1 VTRSALWR
9 EFESADTLMS
19 QMLRTAVLAGGVL
32 YLGFTGAIWLN
43 WPQQLILAMLTI
55 LLAVWMDRGSSSYPV
70 TLTLMLL
77 SVFSTF
83 RYGFWRISTVLA
95 TLRDPGTHCNTLDA
109 FFICLL
115 LMAECYAFVVL
126 LLGYMQMLWP
136 LRRMPVAL
144 PDDLKEWPAVDVLIP
159 TYNEP
164 LSMVRFTA
172 LAAMNIDWP
181 ADKLHV
187 FILDD
192 GRREEFRAFA
202 EEAGIGYM
210 TRDDNLHAKAGNI
223 NCALARTGSPFV
235 AIFDS
240 DHVPTRSFLQIAMG
254 WFLRDRK
261 LGLLQTPHHF
271 YSPDPFERNLSQF
284 HVTPNEG
291 ELFYGVVQ
299 DSNDFWNAT
308 FFCGSCAVIRRS
320 ALAEVGGM
328 AVETVTEDAH
338 TSLRMQ
344 MRGWNTAY
352 INIPQAAGLAT
363 ERLSGHVR
371 QRIRWAR
378 GMVQVLHLEN
388 PLWAPGLKP
397 AQRLCYFN
405 AMLHFLCALPRL
417 IFLTA
422 PLIYLVLGQTNIPG
436 YWMMIVAYAAPHL
449 VLSNLTNS
457 RIQGRHR
464 HTFWNE
470 IYETVLAPYI
480 FLPTVLALLGART
493 GIFNV
498 TAKGGVVNREFFDAR
513 IARPYLVLL
522 GFNLLGLLCAVARA
536 IQFPTFAVAGRLS
549 FVNWPARMYDGGHPG
564 TICMNVLWTLF
575 NVVLLGVAVAVARES
590 RQRRHTVRMAK
601 AVPSDILLGD
611 GSVAQGITSD
621 ISNGGVQAW
630 TQGPLHAVVGDSV
643 RFVFPVL
650 DGTATLPAR
659 VIAVEGEMLRAK
671 FDSLSLQEIEAL
683 TMILYS
689 RADTWLSPRG
699 ERETSHPM
707 SSLRHILRVSHYGL
721 TQTARS
727 LLGGHWR
734 SKIAAKE
741 GLSSSAVLLVL
752 LGLLTLGRPPAAQ
765 AAQAGGV
772 TSAATKLAAGQSD
785 DPGLLPPPFDDPATA
800 LHPAVPIVFLSPP
813 TPKAMRAAGI
823 IASWFGVLADEHAVR
838 FPVSL
843 GTIPSGNAIVIAE
856 KAGEIPAS
864 LGLTEVSG
872 PTLALR
878 ANPSDANSKLLLVTG
893 SDTDEVVKA
902 AIWLTQERDL
912 LQGGKVS
919 IQDLRMPGPRQPDDA
934 PRWLSTERNTEI
946 GEMAQAGELQSDG
959 STPVSVTLRL
969 PPDLYYG
976 QTQNLAF
983 HLRCRYNGVPL
994 GSQSTLQVTMN
1005 GTYISSTPIPHSNST
1020 SQVLKTVVSI
1030 PVADLRPFRNT
1041 LTLRFAF
1048 QRAKQAEG
1056 DERQP
1061 ASLEGAVLRDSYIE
1075 LAGTA
1080 HWAVLPNL
1088 ELFANAGYPFTRM
1101 ADLAETTVVLP
1112 TRPTSG
1118 ELEVFLDLMGHF
1130 AAQTGYPV
1138 LNVRVTDAAGMSK
1151 DGRKDT
1157 LVVGSVDDQPAL
1169 QTLNSALPVGV
1180 DESGLHIHD
1189 TEGFLHDAENAW
1201 WRVRSSNHVQP
1212 GELETVGNL
1221 PDALIEGAEWPRGSG
1236 RSVVV
1241 VLLHD
1246 PATAEKF
1253 LAAFAQNSQSPAIS
1267 QTVSVLHG
1275 TSFSSY
1281 RIGDEV
1287 YRVGQIPLPA
1297 RAEMVLAEFPWMIVL
1312 LAAIFCYLMA
1322 TLLWAMV
1329 RRRARERLQS
1339 FV

>member
-1 VTRSALWR
+1 
-9 EFESADTLMS
+9 
-19 QMLRTAVLAGGVL
+19 MLRAAVLAGGVL
-32 YLGFTGAIWLN
+32 YLGFTGVLSLN
-43 WPQQLILAMLTI
+43 WPQQLILAMLTV

-77 SVFSTF
+77 SLYSTF
-83 RYGFWRISTVLA
+83 RYGFWRVSSVIA
-95 TLRDPGTHCNTLDA
+95 YFRDPGTHRNILDA

-115 LMAECYAFVVL
+115 LMAECYAFSVL
-126 LLGYMQMLWP
+126 VLGYIQMLWP

-144 PDDLKEWPAVDVLIP
+144 PGDLKEWPSVDVLVP

-172 LAAMNIDWP
+172 LAALNIDWP
-181 ADKLHV
+181 AEKLHV
-187 FILDD
+187 YILDD
-192 GRREEFRAFA
+192 GRRKEFRAFA

-210 TRDDNLHAKAGNI
+210 TRNDNLHAKAGNI
-223 NCALARTGSPFV
+223 NCALARTESPFV
-235 AIFDS
+235 AVFDA
-240 DHVPTRSFLQIAMG
+240 DHVPTRSFLQITMG

-261 LGLLQTPHHF
+261 LAMLQTPHYF
-271 YSPDPFERNLSQF
+271 YSPDPFERNLGHF

-299 DSNDFWNAT
+299 DGNDFWNAT
-308 FFCGSCAVIRRS
+308 FFCGSCAVLRRR
-320 ALAEVGGM
+320 ALDEVGGI

-363 ERLSGHVR
+363 EQLSGHVR

-436 YWMMIVAYAAPHL
+436 YWMTIVAYAAPHL

-464 HTFWNE
+464 HSFWNE

-480 FLPTVLALLGART
+480 FLPTMLALLGA
-493 GIFNV
+493 GKSVFNV
-498 TAKGGVVNREFFDAR
+498 TAKGGVVNREFFDAH

-522 GFNLLGLLCAVARA
+522 GFNLLGLICAVARA
-536 IQFPTFAVAGRLS
+536 IQFPTFAVAGWRSVL
-549 FVNWPARMYDGGHPG
+549 NWPAGMYDGGHPG
-564 TICMNVLWTLF
+564 TVFMNVLWTLF
-575 NVVLLGVAVAVARES
+575 NVVLLGVAIAVARES
-590 RQRRHTVRMAK
+590 RQRRHTVRMART
-601 AVPSDILLGD
+601 VPSDILLGD
-611 GSVAQGITSD
+611 GSVAQGVTSD
-621 ISNGGVQAW
+621 ISNGGVQARI
-630 TQGPLHAVVGDSV
+630 QGPIHAAVGDSV

-671 FDSLSLQEIEAL
+671 FDSLSLQETEAL

-689 RADTWLSPRG
+689 RADTWLSPRE
-699 ERETSHPM
+699 EREKDHPLV
-707 SSLRHILRVSHYGL
+707 SLRHILRVSHYGL

-727 LLGGHWR
+727 LLGRPWR
-734 SKIAAKE
+734 SKIAAKQ
-741 GLSSSAVLLVL
+741 GLSSSAVLLIM
-752 LGLLTLGRPPAAQ
+752 LGLLAWGRPQAAR
-765 AAQAGGV
+765 AAQAGG
-772 TSAATKLAAGQSD
+772 TTGARTNLAAGQAD
-785 DPGLLPPPFDDPATA
+785 DLGLLPLPFYGPATA
-800 LHPAVPIVFLSPP
+800 LHPEVPIVFLSPP
-813 TPKAMRAAGI
+813 TPDAMRAAGI
-823 IASWFGVLADEHAVR
+823 IASWFGILTDGHAVR

-843 GTIPSGNAIVIAE
+843 GTVPSGNAIVIAE

-864 LGLTEVSG
+864 LDMTVVSG

-878 ANPSDANSKLLLVTG
+878 ANPSDPNSKLLLVTG
-893 SDTDEVVKA
+893 RDTDEVVKA
-902 AIWLTQERDL
+902 AMCLTQGCGL
-912 LQGGKVS
+912 LQGGKGN
-919 IQDLRMPGPRQPDDA
+919 IQDLRMPGPRRPDDA

-946 GEMAQAGELQSDG
+946 GEMAQSGQLQSDG
-959 STPVSVTLRL
+959 SAPVSVTLRL
-969 PPDLYYG
+969 PPGLYYG
-976 QTQNLAF
+976 QTQNLAL
-983 HLRCRYNGVPL
+983 HLGYRSNGVPL
-994 GSQSTLQVTMN
+994 GSLSTLQVTMN
-1005 GTYISSTPIPHSNST
+1005 GVFVSSVPMPHSNT
-1020 SQVLKTVVSI
+1020 ASQVLKTVVPV

-1041 LTLRFAF
+1041 LMLRLAS

-1056 DERQP
+1056 DETQP
-1061 ASLEGAVLRDSYIE
+1061 GSLEGAVLPDSYID

-1080 HWAVLPNL
+1080 HWAVLPDL
-1088 ELFANAGYPFTRM
+1088 ELFASAGYPFTRM
-1101 ADLAETTVVLP
+1101 ADLAETLVVLP
-1112 TRPTSG
+1112 AQPTSG

-1130 AAQTGYPV
+1130 GAQTGVPV

-1180 DESGLHIHD
+1180 DASGLHIHR
-1189 TEGFLHDAENAW
+1189 TKGFFHGPENAW
-1201 WRVRSSNHVQP
+1201 WRVRSSDHGQP
-1212 GELETVGNL
+1212 DELETVANL
-1221 PDALIEGAEWPRGSG
+1221 PDALIEGAEWPRGSQ
-1236 RSVVV
+1236 RTVVV
-1241 VLLHD
+1241 VLLHG
-1246 PATAEKF
+1246 PAAAGKL
-1253 LAAFAQNSQSPAIS
+1253 LAAFSRNSQSPAIS
-1267 QTVSVLHG
+1267 QSVSVLHG
-1275 TSFSSY
+1275 ASFSSY

-1287 YRVGQIPLPA
+1287 YHVGQMPLLL
-1297 RAEMVLAEFPWMIVL
+1297 RADIMLAEFPWMIVL
-1312 LAAIFCYLMA
+1312 LAAIFCFLMA

-1329 RRRARERLQS
+1329 RRRARARLQTGL
-1339 FV
+1339 

>member
-1 VTRSALWR
+1 MTRSVLWR

-19 QMLRTAVLAGGVL
+19 QLLRTAVLVGGVL
-32 YLGFTGAIWLN
+32 YLGFTGVLLLS
-43 WPQQLILAMLTI
+43 WPQQLVLAMFTI
-55 LLAVWMDRGSSSYPV
+55 VLAVWMDRGSSSYPV
-70 TLTLMLL
+70 TLTLILL
-77 SVFSTF
+77 SIYSTF
-83 RYGFWRISTVLA
+83 RYGFWRISSVLA
-95 TLRDPGTHCNTLDA
+95 YFRDPGTHRNTLDA

-115 LMAECYAFVVL
+115 LMAECYAFMVL

-223 NCALARTGSPFV
+223 NCALARTESPFV

-261 LGLLQTPHHF
+261 LAMLQTPHYF
-271 YSPDPFERNLSQF
+271 YSPDPFERNLGQF
-284 HVTPNEG
+284 HATPNEG

-299 DSNDFWNAT
+299 DGNDFWNAT
-308 FFCGSCAVIRRS
+308 FFCGSCAVIRRK
-320 ALAEVGGM
+320 ALDEVGGI

-363 ERLSGHVR
+363 EQLSGHVR

-378 GMVQVLHLEN
+378 GMAQVLHLEN
-388 PLWAPGLKP
+388 PLWVPGLKL

-405 AMLHFLCALPRL
+405 AMSHYLYALPRL

-436 YWMMIVAYAAPHL
+436 YWMMILAYAAPHL

-464 HTFWNE
+464 HSFWNE

-480 FLPTVLALLGART
+480 FLPTTLALLGVRKR
-493 GIFNV
+493 IFNV
-498 TAKGGVVNREFFDAR
+498 TAKGGVVNREFFDAH

-522 GFNLLGLLCAVARA
+522 GFNLFGLMCAVARA
-536 IQFPTFAVAGRLS
+536 IRFPVFAVTGWMRW
-549 FVNWPARMYDGGHPG
+549 VNWPARMFDGGHPG
-564 TICMNVLWTLF
+564 TICMNVLWALF
-575 NVVLLGVAVAVARES
+575 NIVLLGVAIAVARES
-590 RQRRHTVRMAK
+590 RQRRHTVRMARS
-601 AVPSDILLGD
+601 VPSDLLFGD
-611 GSVAQGITSD
+611 GSVVQGITSD
-621 ISNGGVQAW
+621 ISNGGVQARI
-630 TQGPLHAVVGDSV
+630 QGTIHTVVGDSV
-643 RFVFPVL
+643 RFVLPLL

-671 FDSLSLQEIEAL
+671 FDSLSLQETEAL

-689 RADTWLSPRG
+689 RADTWLGPR
-699 ERETSHPM
+699 EEHETDHPM
-707 SSLRHILRVSHYGL
+707 SSMRHILRVSHYGL

-727 LLGGHWR
+727 LLGMSTR
-734 SKIAAKE
+734 KIATKG
-741 GLSSSAVLLVL
+741 GLTTGVALLVL
-752 LGLLTLGRPPAAQ
+752 LNLLASGRPPVAQ
-765 AAQAGGV
+765 AAQEDGV
-772 TSAATKLAAGQSD
+772 TSAVTKLAAGQTVGR
-785 DPGLLPPPFDDPATA
+785 GLLPPPFYDPATA
-800 LHPAVPIVFLSPP
+800 LHPLVPIVFLSPP
-813 TPKAMRAAGI
+813 TPQAMRAAGI
-823 IASWFGVLADEHAVR
+823 IASWFGVLTEEHAVR
-838 FPVSL
+838 FPVLL

-864 LGLTEVSG
+864 LGLTQVSG

-878 ANPSDANSKLLLVTG
+878 TNPSDPNSKLLLVTG
-893 SDTDEVVKA
+893 SDTDEMVKA
-902 AIWLTQERDL
+902 AIWLTLDRNL

-919 IQDLRMPGPRQPDDA
+919 IDDLRMPGPRQPDDA
-934 PRWLSTERNTEI
+934 PRWLSTERDTGI
-946 GEMAQAGELQSDG
+946 GEIAQTGDLQSDG
-959 STPVSVTLRL
+959 SGPVSVTLHL
-969 PPDLYYG
+969 PPDLYFG

-983 HLRCRYNGVPL
+983 HLSYRYNGESL
-994 GSQSTLQVTMN
+994 EDQSAMQVWMN
-1005 GTYISSTPIPHSNST
+1005 GTFIGSAPMPHINKT
-1020 SQVLKTVVSI
+1020 SQVLQTVLAVPVSS
-1030 PVADLRPFRNT
+1030 LRPFRNT

-1048 QRAKQAEG
+1048 QQAKQAEG
-1056 DERQP
+1056 DQTQP
-1061 ASLEGAVLRDSYIE
+1061 ANLEGAVLRDSYLE
-1075 LAGTA
+1075 MAGTP
-1080 HWAVLPNL
+1080 HWAVLPDL

-1101 ADLAETTVVLP
+1101 ADLAETSVVLP
-1112 TRPTSG
+1112 TQPTIG
-1118 ELEVFLDLMGHF
+1118 ELEVFLGMMGHF
-1130 AAQTGYPV
+1130 GAQTGYPV
-1138 LNVRVTDAAGMSK
+1138 LNVRVTDAAGMSR

-1157 LVVGSVDDQPAL
+1157 LVLGSVDDQPAL
-1169 QTLNSALPVGV
+1169 QMLNSVLPVGV

-1189 TEGFLHDAENAW
+1189 TKGFFHGAENAW
-1201 WRVRSSNHVQP
+1201 WRVRSSDHVQT

-1221 PDALIEGAEWPRGSG
+1221 PDALIEGAEWPRGSQ

-1241 VLLHD
+1241 VLLRD
-1246 PATAEKF
+1246 PAAAENF
-1253 LAAFAQNSQSPAIS
+1253 LESFAQNSQTFAIS
-1267 QTVSVLHG
+1267 QSVSVLRG
-1275 TSFSSY
+1275 ASFSSY

-1287 YRVGQIPLPA
+1287 YRVGQISLPA
-1297 RAEMVLAEFPWMIVL
+1297 RAGIMLAEFPWMMVL
-1312 LAAIFCYLMA
+1312 LAAIFCFLMA
-1322 TLLWAMV
+1322 TLLWAML
-1329 RRRARERLQS
+1329 RRRARARLQMGD
-1339 FV
+1339 